1 MEPGVLEEKLQ
12 PRSVSQLDGVIGA
25 RIRARRQEI
34 GVSQE
39 RLADAIGVTFQ
50 QVQKYEK
57 GINRVSAATLYAIAD
72 ALDTTVS
79 QLLPDAG
86 PPRAQL
92 SPDLGAIAAEAQ
104 KLSEDG
110 RRLLLALA
118 KTLAADK
125 KLRG

>member
-1 MEPGVLEEKLQ
+1 MEPRVLGEKLQ

-39 RLADAIGVTFQ
+39 RLAEAIGVTFQ

-72 ALDTTVS
+72 ALDTTVA
-79 QLLPDAG
+79 QLLPEAG
-86 PPRAQL
+86 PAPEWPPEVKEL
-92 SPDLGAIAAEAQ
+92 VGEAR
-104 KLSEDG
+104 KLNEDG

-118 KTLAADK
+118 KTLAADR